1 VPRDLTV
8 LHRELYDKAF
18 VRLEIIIVLAEHTE
32 PCVNEENAENIND
45 PMKPVHKFGA
55 GKDHYHAHKERAQYS
70 PEQNAV
76 LVFLRHLEIGKYQQ
90 KYKEVVD
97 RQRQFYE
104 IAGKKK
110 LPFANAELP

>member
-1 VPRDLTV
+1 PRNIAV
-8 LHRELYDKAF
+8 LHREFYDKAF
-18 VRLEIIIVLAEHTE
+18 VRLEIIVVFAEHAQA
-32 PCVNEENAENIND
+32 CVNEEHAEYVYD
-45 PMKPVHKFGA
+45 PMKPVHELGA